1 MGRRPHL
8 EKEEDPS
15 MEAGFRE
22 EKMEEEL
29 DETTQIADMN
39 VEGMPWYRKAKPLYP
54 DSGLPKTEMS
64 KKETFRF
71 AVSATLAGRLVGLI
85 MIGACAIFILFC
97 IHVWF
102 R

>member
-39 VEGMPWYRKAKPLYP
+39 VE
-54 DSGLPKTEMS
+54 
-64 KKETFRF
+64 
-71 AVSATLAGRLVGLI
+71 
-85 MIGACAIFILFC
+85 
-97 IHVWF
+97 
-102 R
+102 

>member
-1 MGRRPHL
+1 MGKGQHL
-8 EKEEDPS
+8 EKEEAPS
-15 MEAGFRE
+15 MEAEIQE
-22 EKMEEEL
+22 ETVEEEL

-71 AVSATLAGRLVGLI
+71 AVSATVAGLLVGLI

-97 IHVWF
+97 IYVWF